1 MFDRVRRSL
10 VIGNVLVIVAIVAIL
25 GVGVT
30 TVMDRF
36 LVDQRAADLRS
47 RMSLVVERL
56 RDDPEELS
64 GRAVGPLAGVFAV
77 AWDGAGNVVLNPG
90 GVSTGPLRSSA
101 LAASGSGGTDQS
113 VVDLSTGQVVVVSQ
127 AVGNGVLQLG
137 EDLGPVR
144 DVERQVM
151 LLLAGAGLIG
161 LCLAVVAGVFL
172 ASRAMRPIERAFE
185 RQREFTA
192 DASHELRTPL
202 AVVDAGL
209 QVLVRHQSDDIAAH
223 EETIG
228 AMREQTARMARLVG
242 GLLTLARADAGAVE
256 IVVAPADV
264 DAIVHGT
271 VVAFGP
277 LAENRGSTVELVVAN
292 VGSARVDADRV
303 AELLGILVDNALRHG
318 GVGVHVR
325 VSATRVGRDGQDGV
339 ELVVA
344 DDGPGIPTAERA
356 KATERFVRGDA
367 ARSGD
372 GAGLG
377 LSIARWIAE
386 AHHGR
391 LVLEDAEPGLRAR
404 VTLPG

>member
-36 LVDQRAADLRS
+36 LVDQRASDLRS

-77 AWDGAGNVVLNPG
+77 VWDTSGNVMLNPG
-90 GVSTGPLRSSA
+90 SVATASLRSSA
-101 LAASGSGGTDQS
+101 WAATSSGSGDALQS
-113 VVDLSTGQVVVVSQ
+113 IVELPTGQALVVSQ
-127 AVGNGVLQLG
+127 AVGGGVIQLG

-161 LCLAVVAGVFL
+161 LALAVVAGFFL

-209 QVLVRHQSDDIAAH
+209 QVLARHPQDEVAAH
-223 EETIG
+223 QETIG

-242 GLLTLARADAGAVE
+242 GLLALARADAGAAE

-264 DAIVHGT
+264 DAIARGT
-271 VVAFGP
+271 AIAFRP
-277 LAENRGSTVELVVAN
+277 LAESRGSSVELAAASA
-292 VGSARVDADRV
+292 GTARVDGDRV
-303 AELLGILVDNALRHG
+303 GELLGILVDNALRHG
-318 GVGVHVR
+318 GPGVHVR
-325 VSATRVGRDGQDGV
+325 ISAGRVGRESV
-339 ELVVA
+339 ELIVA
-344 DDGPGIPTAERA
+344 DDGPGIPAADRA

-367 ARSGD
+367 SRSGE

-404 VTLPG
+404 VTLPA